1 LADGLIL
8 RVVVLVVIRVPSGD
22 TRPGGF
28 RLPTRHHMK
37 ESDGG
42 RPAGMAARRVR
53 SRWPL
58 LVPYLG

>member
-1 LADGLIL
+1 
-8 RVVVLVVIRVPSGD
+8 
-22 TRPGGF
+22 
-28 RLPTRHHMK
+28 MK